1 MRPTWHF
8 VTAPDIHWMLELTR
22 SRVQRAL
29 TYAYR
34 QFGLDAATRT
44 RARRVFE
51 RALGNCQ
58 SLTRVELAGHLARA
72 GLFMKGAQLA
82 LATIHSELEGVMCSG
97 PRRGKQSTY
106 ALLAERAP
114 IVERLSHDEAVAELT
129 KRYFRSHGPA
139 TARDFAWWS
148 GLAAADIK
156 RGLEICKARSEVV
169 GGRAYWTTG
178 DPPVGDRMGAGVH
191 LLPSYDEY
199 LVAYRDRVAVPR
211 EAGSRGVLQPAIVD
225 AGQIIGTWSVARRTD
240 DVVLKI
246 TAESRQIAQRET
258 LIAAATRYGRFLN
271 LAVTL
276 SFSAP
281 SAGPGPTGRDLQKL

>member
-1 MRPTWHF
+1 
-8 VTAPDIHWMLELTR
+8 
-22 SRVQRAL
+22 
-29 TYAYR
+29 
-34 QFGLDAATRT
+34 
-44 RARRVFE
+44 
-51 RALGNCQ
+51 
-58 SLTRVELAGHLARA
+58 
-72 GLFMKGAQLA
+72 
-82 LATIHSELEGVMCSG
+82 MCSG